1 MKLYQPPLSSDH
13 PAVTHHTSSVAALA
27 RDVSILLGRVA
38 CTAIPMMKGAS
49 VAAKTYSREGE
60 SEAESL
66 DRHWQELLQELRVAQ
81 AGTQILFAFLLTI
94 AFSQPFRE
102 ADDLTHRV
110 YAVTLILASLATAL
124 LIAPVPFHRMLFR
137 QRLRDHMV
145 TITGRLASG
154 GLFLLMLS
162 MAGAL
167 YLALDVALSRTTA
180 VIIVA
185 AAVSWYVVF
194 WYALPLYVR
203 SKENGAE

>member
-1 MKLYQPPLSSDH
+1 
-13 PAVTHHTSSVAALA
+13 VA
-27 RDVSILLGRVA
+27 G
-38 CTAIPMMKGAS
+38 
-49 VAAKTYSREGE
+49 KTYTRDTE

-94 AFSQPFRE
+94 AFTQPFRE
-102 ADDLTHRV
+102 ADTLTHRV

-124 LIAPVPFHRMLFR
+124 LIAPVPFHRMVFR

-145 TITGRLASG
+145 TIAGHMASG
-154 GLFLLMLS
+154 GLFLLMLA

-167 YLALDVALSRTTA
+167 YLALDVALTRTLA

-185 AAVSWYVVF
+185 AAVAWYVVF
-194 WYALPLYVR
+194 WYAVPLYVR
-203 SKENGAE
+203 RTENGQE